1 MGATESRP
9 QLTDEE
15 LEKISVI
22 CERVID
28 LENPTYGTSIKKMI
42 DETKMSDFAKQHCRL
57 LVKQMLRT
65 KATRDLIESD
75 KETTERVNLL
85 IANLEQRL
93 GGSLSKNGHSHCE
106 KGPERERVLRN
117 LRKLKKQLQV
127 QQEKVDHACN
137 ELSKAYG
144 RM

>member
-1 MGATESRP
+1 MGASESRP

-15 LEKISVI
+15 LDIIAAI
-22 CERVID
+22 CEVI
-28 LENPTYGTSIKKMI
+28 LESTNLTYGTTIKGI
-42 DETKMSDFAKQHCRL
+42 IERSGMSPSAKEHCRL

-65 KATRDLIESD
+65 KSTRDLIEAD
-75 KETTERVNLL
+75 KDTVERVNLL

-93 GGSLSKNGHSHCE
+93 GGSLSKNGLSPCE
-106 KGPERERVLRN
+106 KGPEKERVLRN
-117 LRKLKKQLQV
+117 LKKLEKQLQV

-137 ELSKAYG
+137 ELSKACG